1 MIKQFVRYY
10 WPTIILV
17 IVIFILSTVHFNAVP
32 KIANFKSSDKYAHIL
47 IYLLLGFVVYFN
59 YSKDQ
64 FLRIKYP
71 NLIFTLF
78 AILILYGGAI
88 EIIQELFFKP
98 RSAELLD
105 WVADMVGLVS
115 GGMIGRY
122 IFNKD

>member
-1 MIKQFVRYY
+1 MIKHFVRYY
-10 WPTIILV
+10 WPTIFLA
-17 IVIFILSTVHFNAVP
+17 IVIFILSTAHFNAVP
-32 KIANFKSSDKYAHIL
+32 KIAKFQSSDKFAHIL
-47 IYLLLGFVVYFN
+47 IYLLLGFVAYFN

-64 FLRIKYP
+64 LLRIKYP

>member
-17 IVIFILSTVHFNAVP
+17 IVIFILSTVHFNTVP

-64 FLRIKYP
+64 LLRIKYP

>member
-10 WPTIILV
+10 WPTIFLA
-17 IVIFILSTVHFNAVP
+17 IVIFILSTAHFNAVP
-32 KIANFKSSDKYAHIL
+32 KIAKFQSSDKFAHIL
-47 IYLLLGFVVYFN
+47 IYLLLGFVAYFN

-64 FLRIKYP
+64 LLRIKYP